1 MPFPTLMLP
10 FLAFIMWLY
19 RCVISE
25 RTPEAVES
33 VKSSTTTLD
42 DSLQKPSSFSF
53 SVRDACVA
61 AGQVDA
67 KVFRDDEQPATIM
80 SHLDQF
86 RRNENMCDVVL
97 EVDGQSLA
105 AHRFVLAAAIPY
117 FRAMFGYDVVEA
129 KMDRILLNVSFPLTY
144 TY

>member
-1 MPFPTLMLP
+1 MFLRWEQKEYVSKILEPREDVVFGILKGWVQIVDKCPFVSVPGDRR
-10 FLAFIMWLY
+10 WLL
-19 RCVISE
+19 RSGCV

-67 KVFRDDEQPATIM
+67 KV
-80 SHLDQF
+80 
-86 RRNENMCDVVL
+86 
-97 EVDGQSLA
+97 DGQSLA

-129 KMDRILLNVSFPLTY
+129 KMDRILLNVSFPLP
-144 TY
+144 